1 MLIFSEPE
9 HDTIDLSLDFYGYED
24 CTPSYAFG
32 PAIRDNYVLHYI
44 AKGKGYFSYKGKNI
58 LLQQGDLFLLLPNE
72 ITFYQ
77 ADAQDPWS
85 YYWLG
90 ISGTKAADYFNLTE
104 LSQTAI
110 FHSSHPDQTSNLARL
125 MRDTIYFS
133 ETNPPNDNKALYL
146 YSKIY
151 QLLFLLSQLSPN
163 LSRTSRSEKE
173 SIYLKAKH
181 YLDRNYQKNISI
193 QALADELSINR
204 SYLSVLFKQFASK
217 SPKEY
222 LTQVRMNRA
231 KQLLIHTNESVK
243 AIAFSVGYQDPLVF
257 SKAYKQFHGF
267 SPRQTQKQ
275 TQMPST
281 E

>member
-44 AKGKGYFSYKGKNI
+44 AKGKGYFSYKGNTTT
-58 LLQQGDLFLLLPNE
+58 LQQGDLFLLLPNE
-72 ITFYQ
+72 TTFYQ
-77 ADAQDPWS
+77 ADEQDPWS

-104 LSQTAI
+104 LSKTAI
-110 FHSSHPDQTSNLARL
+110 FHAHHPDQTNNLARL

-133 ETNPPNDNKALYL
+133 ETSPPNDNKALYL

-267 SPRQTQKQ
+267 SPRQTQK
-275 TQMPST
+275 
-281 E
+281 